1 MGSKLFLQH
10 KNDRVFI
17 IGKGIF
23 DEVGRG
29 EYHDAL
35 LSLRALNFSAINT
48 GADYQ
53 YPVDPNDQINWM
65 KWCAHKVIDADLIY
79 IICSDKD
86 IRKGPFELFSCQE
99 YCRELAHSLKIP
111 VYFKEYEDNDRI

>member
-10 KNDRVFI
+10 KNDSVFI

-35 LSLRALNFSAINT
+35 LSLRALNFSAIDT

-53 YPVDPNDQINWM
+53 YPVDPSDQIKWM

>member
-35 LSLRALNFSAINT
+35 LSLMALNFSAINT

>member
-65 KWCAHKVIDADLIY
+65 TWCDHKVIDADLIY